1 MGTDKI
7 TMLNEEFENEQTGE
21 KVPGVTVIIDGK
33 LKQIMDILIARNEEY
48 NSYTEI
54 MRDALFNGLGQIM
67 QNTK

>member
-48 NSYTEI
+48 NSYMEI

>member
-21 KVPGVTVIIDGK
+21 KVPGITIIIDGK